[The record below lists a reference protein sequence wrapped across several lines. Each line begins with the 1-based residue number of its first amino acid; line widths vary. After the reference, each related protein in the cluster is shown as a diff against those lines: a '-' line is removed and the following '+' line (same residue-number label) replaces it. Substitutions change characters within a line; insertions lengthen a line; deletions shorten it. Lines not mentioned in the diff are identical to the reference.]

1 MKKSMILSSFHTIDK
16 SNTTKLSTYHIF
28 INEYRRVAHLILNE
42 IWDNGYKEFNI
53 NDNKLDLEKY
63 IDYKYFNID
72 TILSARALSSLI
84 TQLSGIIKTVTEKQ
98 RKRIYILNKK
108 KQEGMSKNKLKGL
121 IINLKN
127 HIPHKPDISNINP
140 ELSSKCIEY
149 IESDTTFNA
158 FIKIKSIMSD
168 VKPIYIPIKFHKHS
182 NSLKE
187 IGTRLNSFLLRNK
200 GIDIRWNIE
209 TPKIKESG
217 ITVGADQGLLTVLT
231 LSDTQTTNETCI
243 HGHSL
248 KSILQKMC
256 RQKQGSK
263 AFKRS
268 QSHRTNFIN
277 ASINKLDFSGIKQI
291 NLERIF
297 NIGYKS
303 PSSRLLSHW
312 TNTTIR
318 DKVQSKAIRD
328 GVHLIEQDSTYRSQ
342 RCSCCGMVRK
352 SNRKGKTYSCNSCGY
367 IGDADMNAAKNHE
380 ISLPEIPYKLRISKL
395 NRTGFYW
402 IKTGFFDLLGTSL
415 ESVPHVEDIL

>member
-1 MKKSMILSSFHTIDK
+1 MILSSFHPIYN
-16 SNTTKLSTYHIF
+16 SNSIKLSTYNTF
-28 INEYRRVAHLILNE
+28 ITEYRRVADLIITE
-42 IWDNGYKEFNI
+42 IWDNGYQEFNI
-53 NDNKLDLEKY
+53 NENKLDLSKY
-63 IDYKYFNID
+63 IDYKYFKID
-72 TILSARALSSLI
+72 TILTARALSTLT
-84 TQLSGIIKTVTEKQ
+84 TQLSGVIRGVTDKQ

-108 KQEGMSKNKLKGL
+108 KQDGVSKNKLKGL
-121 IINLKN
+121 IVNLKK
-127 HIPHKPDISNINP
+127 HIPHKPDVSNINP
-140 ELSSKCIEY
+140 ELSSNCITF
-149 IESDTTFNA
+149 IESNNTFDA
-158 FIKIKSIMSD
+158 FIKLQCVIKNT
-168 VKPIYIPIKFHKHS
+168 KPIYIPIKFHKHS
-182 NSLKE
+182 NNLKE
-187 IGTRLNSFLLRNK
+187 RGTRLNSFLLRNK
-200 GIDIRWNIE
+200 CIDIRWNIE
-209 TPKIKESG
+209 NPKIKESG
-217 ITVGADQGLLTVLT
+217 IVVGADQGLLTVLT

-256 RQKQGSK
+256 RKQQGSK

-277 ASINKLDFSGIKQI
+277 SSINKLDFSGIKQI

-303 PSSRLLSHW
+303 TTNNLLSHW

-318 DKVQSKAIRD
+318 DKVQSKATNE
-328 GVHLIEQDSTYRSQ
+328 GVLLIEQDSTYRSQ

-352 SNRKGKTYSCNSCGY
+352 SNRKGKTYSCNSCGF
-367 IGDADMNAAKNHE
+367 ICDADMNAAKNHE

-415 ESVPHVEDIL
+415 ESVPHVKDK

>member
-1 MKKSMILSSFHTIDK
+1 MILSSFHPIYNSNK
-16 SNTTKLSTYHIF
+16 SKLATYNIF
-28 INEYRRVAHLILNE
+28 INEYRRVADLIVSV
-42 IWDNGYKEFNI
+42 IWNNGYKEFNI
-53 NDNKLDLEKY
+53 KENKLDLPKY
-63 IDYKYFNID
+63 IDYKYFKID
-72 TILSARALSSLI
+72 TILTARAFSTLTVQI
-84 TQLSGIIKTVTEKQ
+84 TGILMAVTDKQ

-108 KQEGMSKNKLKGL
+108 KQEGISKSKLKGL
-121 IINLKN
+121 IVNLKK
-127 HIPHKPDISNINP
+127 HIPHKPDVSNINP
-140 ELSSKCIEY
+140 ELSSNCITF
-149 IESDTTFNA
+149 IESNNTFDA
-158 FIKIKSIMSD
+158 FIKLQCVIKNT
-168 VKPIYIPIKFHKHS
+168 KPIYIPIKFHKHS

-187 IGTRLNSFLLRNK
+187 RGTRLNSFLLRNK
-200 GIDIRWNIE
+200 CIDIRWNIE
-209 TPKIKESG
+209 TPKAKESG
-217 ITVGADQGLLTVLT
+217 IVVGADQGLLTVLT
-231 LSDTQTTNETCI
+231 LSDSQTTNDTCI

-248 KSILQKMC
+248 KSILNKMSTQK
-256 RQKQGSK
+256 KGSK

-277 ASINKLDFSGIKQI
+277 YTINKLDFSGIKQI

-303 PSSRLLSHW
+303 NSNRLLTHW

-318 DKVQSKAIRD
+318 DKVQSKAINE
-328 GVHLIEQDSTYRSQ
+328 GVLLIEQDSTYRSQ

-352 SNRKGKTYSCNSCGY
+352 SNRKGKTYSCNSCGF

-415 ESVPHVEDIL
+415 ESVPHVGGIYE